1 MLRGLYRTKVI
12 HGFNTML
19 ILYCFFLGVC
29 YKSHKSLFN
38 EYIEKRSGDDGDN
51 WTAKRPRTMM
61 ARDRDG
67 LSEKGEC
74 ARDGWRARERE
85 ETGRAARAMK
95 NEWER
100 EKCLHG
106 CFILFNGGV

>member
-61 ARDRDG
+61 ARDR
-67 LSEKGEC
+67 
-74 ARDGWRARERE
+74 E
-85 ETGRAARAMK
+85 ENCTVFLNNGRY
-95 NEWER
+95 NTYFTTYDFS
-100 EKCLHG
+100 H
-106 CFILFNGGV
+106 V